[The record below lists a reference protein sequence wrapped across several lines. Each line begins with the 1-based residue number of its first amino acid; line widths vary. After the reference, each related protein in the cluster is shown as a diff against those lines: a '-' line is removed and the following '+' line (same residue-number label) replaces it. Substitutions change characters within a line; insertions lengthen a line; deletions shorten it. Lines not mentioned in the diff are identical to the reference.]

1 MECIMENRIKEI
13 RKQKGITQTD
23 LAVKLG
29 VTQGAV
35 QKLETGQNDLSS
47 KMMERIAII
56 LNVKPADLLPKEWQ
70 SQSVEDYCRD
80 LVTVIAIVEEWLITH
95 KKTLQPEAKAELIS
109 SLLEIAASESDSEK
123 KKAKLIEFADFAIKH
138 TD

>member
-1 MECIMENRIKEI
+1 MENRIKEI
-13 RKQKGITQTD
+13 RKEKGITQTD
-23 LAVKLG
+23 LALRLG

-35 QKLETGQNDLSS
+35 QKLETGANDLSA
-47 KMMERIAII
+47 KMMERIAVI

-80 LVTVIAIVEEWLITH
+80 LITVIAIVEEWLITH
-95 KKTLQPEAKAELIS
+95 KKTLQPKTKAELIS
-109 SLLEIAASESDSEK
+109 SLLEVAASESDPDK

-138 TD
+138 AG

>member
-1 MECIMENRIKEI
+1 MENRIKEI

-138 TD
+138 TG

>member
-1 MECIMENRIKEI
+1 MENRIKEI

-56 LNVKPADLLPKEWQ
+56 LKVKPAELLPKEWQ
-70 SQSVEDYCRD
+70 SQSIEDYCRD
-80 LVTVIAIVEEWLITH
+80 LVTVIAIVEEWLIAH
-95 KKTLQPEAKAELIS
+95 KKTLQPKAKAELIS

-123 KKAKLIEFADFAIKH
+123 KKIKLTEFADFAIKH
-138 TD
+138 AG